1 MNAVLLDH
9 RNIYISMVTF
19 TQLFDLKIYVYVKLS
34 NAACVKTPNKRG
46 DCSEKCIFLFEI
58 NYKRSHVIS
67 DVVILLK
74 ST

>member
-34 NAACVKTPNKRG
+34 NAACVKTQNKRG
-46 DCSEKCIFLFEI
+46 DC
-58 NYKRSHVIS
+58 
-67 DVVILLK
+67 
-74 ST
+74 